1 MSRSALLGLVVG
13 GVLASVVPAHADTKC
28 TLDFHLEGWSMFYK
42 ESRGGGTISC
52 DNGQKARI
60 VIRTKG
66 GGITVGAEKIVDG
79 YGEFSPVSDISELFG
94 DYANAEAHA
103 GMGKASD
110 AQVVT
115 KGSVSLAF
123 SGKGHGVN
131 VGIAFGKFTIAHAAR
146 RHVEHRVEEHTED
159 RVIEKKPL
167 EENLDEHEP
176 APAPAPPS
184 END

>member
-1 MSRSALLGLVVG
+1 MSRSSLLGLVVG
-13 GVLASVVPAHADTKC
+13 AALASAVPAYAETKC

-42 ESRGGGTISC
+42 TSHGGGTITC

-60 VIRTKG
+60 VILTKG
-66 GGITVGAEKIVDG
+66 GGVTVGAEKIVDG
-79 YGEFSPVSDISELFG
+79 YGEFSQVSDISELFG

-103 GMGKASD
+103 CMGKASD

-146 RHVEHRVEEHTED
+146 RHLKHRVEEHTEE
-159 RVIEKKPL
+159 RVIEKKPA
-167 EENLDEHEP
+167 EEDLDEHEP
-176 APAPAPPS
+176 APAPVLPS
-184 END
+184 ENN